1 MRSRANIVLFLL
13 FFILPLLAV
22 IVYEVRFATDRYH
35 SDASLTITE
44 EHGASPSIDLSVI
57 GLPAPGGSKD
67 ALVVLEFIL
76 SLDMLQYLDQ
86 NVDLRQHYSAS
97 NIDWLTR
104 LPASASLE
112 DFHVYMADYLT
123 AAYDADSQLIR
134 IQVQAFNREY
144 ANKLVNLILAR
155 SQEFIDKL
163 NAKITTEQTQF
174 FEKQLV
180 DSEKRLRELKLQL
193 LNFQREHRLLT
204 TTAEATLVNANIGEI
219 ERLLLLKEGE
229 LSARSQELNES
240 SPVMQVLRSD
250 IQTLKMQ
257 LAKEKERLSGGNSG
271 AVSELDAQFRE
282 IEFNL
287 DFVGGIYKSNL
298 TQLEQVRMDA
308 VQRLKYLIIVTQPT
322 IADASLYPDR
332 IYVIGTAA
340 MILLMVFFILS
351 LLVAI
356 IREHT

>member
-1 MRSRANIVLFLL
+1 MRSRSNIILFLL
-13 FFILPLLAV
+13 LFILPLLAV
-22 IVYEVRFATDRYH
+22 IIYEVRFATDRYH
-35 SDASLTITE
+35 SDASLIITE

-86 NVDLRQHYSAS
+86 KVDLRQHYSAS

-112 DFHVYMADYLT
+112 DFHDYMAGYLT
-123 AAYDADSQLIR
+123 AAYDTDSQLIR

-144 ANKLVNLILAR
+144 SNKLVNLILAR

-163 NAKITTEQTQF
+163 NTKITTEQTQF
-174 FEKQLV
+174 FEKQLAN
-180 DSEKRLRELKLQL
+180 SEKRLRELKLQL

-204 TTAEATLVNANIGEI
+204 TTAEATLVNTNIGEI

-229 LSARSQELNES
+229 LSARSQELNEN
-240 SPVMQVLRSD
+240 SPIMQVLRSE

>member
-22 IVYEVRFATDRYH
+22 IVYEVGFATDRYH
-35 SDASLTITE
+35 SDASLIITE
-44 EHGASPSIDLSVI
+44 ERGATPTIDLSVI

-86 NVDLRQHYSAS
+86 NADLRQHYSAS
-97 NIDWLTR
+97 NIDWWTR

-112 DFHVYMADYLT
+112 DFHDYMADYLT
-123 AAYDADSQLIR
+123 AAYDADAQLIR

-155 SQEFIDKL
+155 SQEFVDKL
-163 NAKITTEQTQF
+163 NTKITTEQTQF
-174 FEKQLV
+174 FEKQLA

-193 LNFQREHRLLT
+193 LSFQREHRLLT
-204 TTAEATLVNANIGEI
+204 TTAEATLVNTNIGEI
-219 ERLLLLKEGE
+219 ERQLLLKEGE
-229 LSARSQELNES
+229 LSARLQELNEN
-240 SPVMQVLRSD
+240 SPVMQVLRSE

-308 VQRLKYLIIVTQPT
+308 VQRLKYLIIVTQPS

-332 IYVIGTAA
+332 TYIIGTAA